1 MFDFSGHKAVD
12 ESKETLPPLSV
23 LLHPT
28 HHTRQTSES
37 LTENRLD
44 ACQDSAK
51 IHQSPNNSPLN
62 RGHYNIMRQEDL
74 ERQHVQQLPD
84 SPSPSFST
92 PNDDGVHSSRVL
104 SDVRLPSINH
114 VYPPQQSMNA
124 PLHHERLQQ
133 SRSETFGQSNL
144 SIWQRQQA
152 HQQSSRQS
160 ASGSLHNSSPNA
172 KPVPNP
178 VRFVNNIHPPEYI
191 HSNSFAKNSQSSTL
205 NSQNFEKVLADMQKI
220 TEHCS
225 LISQFAAQYGDY
237 RIQMN
242 KFGQFSPNTW
252 SPNHGISPEAQVPEM
267 INKAYEILSVL
278 NNIKSDLGQT
288 TSSDQE
294 TINLIRTK
302 RTTVGPS
309 ATRTKYRK
317 RSKRAAPPGR
327 CHSCNISETPEWRRG
342 PDGARTLCNA
352 CGLRKFQINCVN
364 TSNILVTHKKR
375 ALTAMHQQSIQ
386 PQPKIHRN
394 TSVLTNSSTMTQPP
408 PLILPQPKPMNM
420 MGALQLST
428 PHSNPLI

>member
-1 MFDFSGHKAVD
+1 MFDFSGHKAID
-12 ESKETLPPLSV
+12 ESKEKLPPLSV

-28 HHTRQTSES
+28 HHSRQTPEN

-51 IHQSPNNSPLN
+51 IHQSPNNSPLA

-74 ERQHVQQLPD
+74 ERQQHVQQLSD
-84 SPSPSFST
+84 SSTPSFST
-92 PNDDGVHSSRVL
+92 SNDDGVHSSRVL

-114 VYPPQQSMNA
+114 VYPPQRSVNA
-124 PLHHERLQQ
+124 PLHHERSLQLQQ
-133 SRSETFGQSNL
+133 SRSETFSQNNL
-144 SIWQRQQA
+144 SPIWSRQQA
-152 HQQSSRQS
+152 PQQSPRQS
-160 ASGSLHNSSPNA
+160 SGSLHDSSPSA
-172 KPVPNP
+172 KPP
-178 VRFVNNIHPPEYI
+178 VRFVNNIHSPEYI
-191 HSNSFAKNSQSSTL
+191 RSNSFAKNSSHSSAL
-205 NSQNFEKVLADMQKI
+205 NSQNLEKVLADMQKI

-242 KFGQFSPNTW
+242 KFGQFPSTTW
-252 SPNHGISPEAQVPEM
+252 TANHGMSPEAQIPEM
-267 INKAYEILSVL
+267 INKTYEILGVL

-352 CGLRKFQINCVN
+352 CGLHFAKLTR
-364 TSNILVTHKKR
+364 KR

-386 PQPKIHRN
+386 PPPKIHRGN
-394 TSVLTNSSTMTQPP
+394 SVLPNTPTMTQPP
-408 PLILPQPKPMNM
+408 PLILPQPKPPMSL
-420 MGALQLST
+420 MGALQLAA
-428 PHSNPLI
+428 PHNPLI

>member
-28 HHTRQTSES
+28 HHSHPTSES

-51 IHQSPNNSPLN
+51 IHQSPNNSPHA

-84 SPSPSFST
+84 SSSPSFST

-114 VYPPQQSMNA
+114 VYPPQQSINA
-124 PLHHERLQQ
+124 PLHHERPLQLQQ
-133 SRSETFGQSNL
+133 SRSETFGQNNL
-144 SIWQRQQA
+144 SPLWSRQQA
-152 HQQSSRQS
+152 PQQSPRQS
-160 ASGSLHNSSPNA
+160 ASGSLHNSSPNV
-172 KPVPNP
+172 KPVQNP

-191 HSNSFAKNSQSSTL
+191 HSNSFAKNSSQSSAL
-205 NSQNFEKVLADMQKI
+205 NSQNFEKILSDMQKI

-252 SPNHGISPEAQVPEM
+252 TPNHGMSPEAQVPEM

-317 RSKRAAPPGR
+317 RSVNSQLILSLSKMKRAAPPGR

-352 CGLRKFQINCVN
+352 CGLP
-364 TSNILVTHKKR
+364 
-375 ALTAMHQQSIQ
+375 MHQQSIQ
-386 PQPKIHRN
+386 PQPKIHRGN
-394 TSVLTNSSTMTQPP
+394 SVLPNSSTMTQPP
-408 PLILPQPKPMNM
+408 PLILPQPKPPMNM

-428 PHSNPLI
+428 PHSNQLI

>member
-1 MFDFSGHKAVD
+1 AVD

-23 LLHPT
+23 LLHHSHP
-28 HHTRQTSES
+28 TSES

-51 IHQSPNNSPLN
+51 IHQSPNNSPHA

-84 SPSPSFST
+84 SSSPSFST

-114 VYPPQQSMNA
+114 VYPPQQSINA
-124 PLHHERLQQ
+124 PLHHERPLQLQQ
-133 SRSETFGQSNL
+133 SRSETFGQNNL
-144 SIWQRQQA
+144 SPIWSRQQA
-152 HQQSSRQS
+152 PQQSPRQS
-160 ASGSLHNSSPNA
+160 ASGSLHNSSPNV
-172 KPVPNP
+172 KPVQNP

-191 HSNSFAKNSQSSTL
+191 HSNSFAKNSSQSSAL
-205 NSQNFEKVLADMQKI
+205 NSQNFEKILADMQKI

-252 SPNHGISPEAQVPEM
+252 TPNHGMSPEAQVPEM

-288 TSSDQE
+288 TS
-294 TINLIRTK
+294 
-302 RTTVGPS
+302 
-309 ATRTKYRK
+309 
-317 RSKRAAPPGR
+317 KRAAPPGR

-342 PDGARTLCNA
+342 PDGARTL
-352 CGLRKFQINCVN
+352 
-364 TSNILVTHKKR
+364 S
-375 ALTAMHQQSIQ
+375 LTAMHQQSIQ
-386 PQPKIHRN
+386 PQPKIHRGN
-394 TSVLTNSSTMTQPP
+394 SVLPNSSTMTQPP
-408 PLILPQPKPMNM
+408 PLILPQPKPPMNM